1 MFIAFALTTG
11 VGIFSSII
19 VRTGNVPA
27 IRTAVRASIPL
38 HSAGG
43 ALILVGVIFGF
54 ATATS
59 AGFSLTSHWLIAAYV
74 LAALI
79 LIIGF
84 GVHRPWVLRVVAAA
98 AASPDDRMSPEL
110 AASVGE
116 RPAQLAGPISGL
128 LWIAVIAIMV
138 LRPS

>member
-11 VGIFSSII
+11 VGIFFSMI

-38 HSAGG
+38 QSAGG
-43 ALILVGVIFGF
+43 AMILVGVVFGF
-54 ATATS
+54 ATALAT
-59 AGFSLTSHWLIAAYV
+59 GFSLTSPWLIAAYV
-74 LAALI
+74 LVVLI
-79 LIIGF
+79 LFVGL
-84 GVHRPWVLRVVAAA
+84 GVHRPWVMRVAAAA

-110 AASVGE
+110 AAAMGE
-116 RPAQLAGPISGL
+116 RMAQLAGPISGL